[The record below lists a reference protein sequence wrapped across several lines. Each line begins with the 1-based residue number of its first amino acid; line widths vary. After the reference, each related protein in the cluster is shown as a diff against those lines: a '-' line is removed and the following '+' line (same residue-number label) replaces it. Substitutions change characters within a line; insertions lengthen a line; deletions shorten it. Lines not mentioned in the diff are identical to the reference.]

1 MNTQKLYTLTRSLKD
16 QEYELEKLHREIN
29 ITCDKDYTDGSFV
42 LVVEIPLDENL
53 LRLNSHL
60 TQLLEGTHPLVNYNT
75 FVKEDMWYDVVSK
88 TDREGDSYWLEVRS
102 YRVKTPEE
110 NDHIREILLDKE
122 KQLITMCADLK
133 KQIKEMLDEF

>member
-42 LVVEIPLDENL
+42 LVAEILLDKNL

-88 TDREGDSYWLEVRS
+88 TDREGDSHWLEVRS

-110 NDHIREILLDKE
+110 YEHIREILLDKE

-133 KQIKEMLDEF
+133 KQIKGMVND